1 MFEAYSVIP
10 VAQKLPLTVD
20 SLTSHKHCVL
30 AGTKS
35 GFLLRYSARKSLT
48 TSHHDSANLAEY
60 DFQVCK
66 TFSKKPV
73 VQLKSLPMKNLLLSL
88 TDNLVQVHDLTQAT
102 FPVISVVPKSKN
114 ATFFTTCLYQA
125 ECNGTEHCFDEGG
138 SILLVV
144 VVRRRCQLYTL
155 KGTEFVEFSVLP
167 EVAFA
172 DTIRYVALLDSYMV
186 AVVRDEYFHITLNG
200 DKAGVTSGTVRS
212 LFTINS
218 ASKNSEPMISV
229 LWNRRIFAV
238 KRGDETFF
246 LHDDGSLALN
256 DGYENIH
263 WSEIPSFIEY
273 DRVYLLASLSKS
285 IEIRSVK
292 PSMLIQVI
300 DMTKLK
306 LITWSFRGCL
316 YALSN
321 PASNQSD
328 LYCLN
333 GCENAKINLQYL
345 IKEKKY
351 ELAVQVAESMINDRG
366 IEREKRIRDVKN
378 LYAFH
383 LFTQRRFQEAFDIY
397 SETRAEVLYVIGLFP
412 DLLPEEIRKTITY
425 PGNLPTDLPNSD
437 MQAGISAL
445 TAYLSEIRTNIARNL
460 DMQNKLKRG
469 LATQVGDDAFKP
481 TTNEE
486 IKQMKNLLEI
496 VDTTLLQCY
505 LVNNDMLISSLL
517 RLPDNSCNVVE
528 SENLL
533 KKHHKYSELFLLYE
547 RKSMHR
553 QALELLKEQADE
565 GTLPDC
571 LDRAVNYLQD
581 LGMQH
586 FDLILEYAKWISDKN
601 ADLCIKIFTE
611 DSEAVRSL
619 DRHRVLE
626 FIQREC
632 PEQAVTYLEHVI
644 GNWHDDSE
652 KLHCT
657 LAKLYVKMVKGMYAI
672 YNSEVPEVS
681 NFHKVGRVRDCR
693 PPNLVHYENTLL
705 AFLKRSNFYNP
716 EMLLVQLPFNE
727 MHEARALIFEKLGRH
742 EQVLAIY
749 ANMLGDFEKAEQYCH
764 QYYQPGSTLFL
775 TLFQYY
781 ACPPDNSILGI
792 GYASVPAPPANV
804 PLALRVLTEYCG
816 FMDPR
821 KALEALPTD
830 IPMADLGEALQAVL
844 VNILDNKFKASISK
858 ALNTAE
864 HTRIEERRQAVQGIK
879 IVVNYDSYCATCGK
893 KIGNSAFVRFVDG
906 TMAHYYCYRK

>member
-48 TSHHDSANLAEY
+48 TSHH
-60 DFQVCK
+60 
-66 TFSKKPV
+66 
-73 VQLKSLPMKNLLLSL
+73 
-88 TDNLVQVHDLTQAT
+88 
-102 FPVISVVPKSKN
+102 VISVVPKSKN

-125 ECNGTEHCFDEGG
+125 ECNGTEDCFDEGG

-186 AVVRDEYFHITLNG
+186 AV
-200 DKAGVTSGTVRS
+200 GVTSGTVRS

-218 ASKNSEPMISV
+218 TSKNSEPMISV

-445 TAYLSEIRTNIARNL
+445 TAYLSEAYKPLIRTNIARNL

-672 YNSEVPEVS
+672 YNSEVPEV
-681 NFHKVGRVRDCR
+681 GRVRDCR

-844 VNILDNKFKASISK
+844 
-858 ALNTAE
+858 
-864 HTRIEERRQAVQGIK
+864 IEERRQAVQGIK

>member
-20 SLTSHKHCVL
+20 SLTSHSNYIFATVFNNRIFPLTIAEHCVL

-138 SILLVV
+138 SVLLVV

-172 DTIRYVALLDSYMV
+172 DTIRHVALLDSYMV

-212 LFTINS
+212 LFTIS
-218 ASKNSEPMISV
+218 STSKNSEPMISV

-316 YALSN
+316 YVLSN

-445 TAYLSEIRTNIARNL
+445 TAYLSE
-460 DMQNKLKRG
+460 
-469 LATQVGDDAFKP
+469 
-481 TTNEE
+481 
-486 IKQMKNLLEI
+486 
-496 VDTTLLQCY
+496 
-505 LVNNDMLISSLL
+505 NNDMLISSLL

-672 YNSEVPEVS
+672 YNSEVPE
-681 NFHKVGRVRDCR
+681 GRVRDCR

-821 KALEALPTD
+821 KVIITV
-830 IPMADLGEALQAVL
+830 Q
-844 VNILDNKFKASISK
+844 S
-858 ALNTAE
+858 
-864 HTRIEERRQAVQGIK
+864 RICNFHV
-879 IVVNYDSYCATCGK
+879 
-893 KIGNSAFVRFVDG
+893 
-906 TMAHYYCYRK
+906 